1 MREHQIYLKGSD
13 PDRCVHISF
22 NFNSVKTLSENL
34 KNIED
39 AEREQRWDATNQ
51 LQGLGVISEFEANK

>member
-13 PDRCVHISF
+13 PDRCVLSISIQ
-22 NFNSVKTLSENL
+22 VKTLSENL

-51 LQGLGVISEFEANK
+51 LQGLGFISEFEANE

>member
-1 MREHQIYLKGSD
+1 MFKFLS
-13 PDRCVHISF
+13 ISIQ
-22 NFNSVKTLSENL
+22 VKTLSENL

-51 LQGLGVISEFEANK
+51 LQGLGFISEFEANE